1 MWSPLRFEAVCLL
14 EYLATSCADDLG
26 GHRRLVRLQDRA
38 FSAGPFRRSPQACP
52 P

>member
-26 GHRRLVRLQDRA
+26 GHRRLVRLEVVHVQILLQVEV
-38 FSAGPFRRSPQACP
+38 G
-52 P
+52 